1 MTFDNSKTIISLR
14 IKLFLA
20 TVVLMAYLAMAYIIK
35 LIKFPLLGMSDIVWT
50 VILIAVWL
58 ILAFMPMVLNY
69 QFISYSD
76 EGEFIVFRYF
86 NAGMVGGKKNS
97 VEINKLTFSGYKIDT
112 RFFGLIESI
121 SLFQKFQKGVAKYPP
136 VYISALS
143 KDEKAKLIQS
153 LNILIPQV

>member
-1 MTFDNSKTIISLR
+1 MTFDNSKTIIGLR

-20 TVVLMAYLAMAYIIK
+20 TILLMAYLAMAYIIK
-35 LIKFPLLGMSDIVWT
+35 FIKFPLLGMSDSVWT
-50 VILIAVWL
+50 AILIAIWV
-58 ILAFMPMVLNY
+58 ILALMPMALSY

-86 NAGMVGGKKNS
+86 NAGIVGGKKNS
-97 VEINKLTFSGYKIDT
+97 VEINKLTFTGYKIET

-121 SLFQKFQKGVAKYPP
+121 VLFQKFPKGVAKYPP

-153 LNILIPQV
+153 LNICVPQA

>member
-58 ILAFMPMVLNY
+58 ILAFLPMVLNY